1 MRLID
6 QGEGRTLSLYY
17 NVKLTPPVDG
27 PVGETEGAAEIAKML
42 QEAGSK
48 ALRDVVKDQGYQVDI
63 TATAFIY

>member
-1 MRLID
+1 MSLSD
-6 QGEGRTLSLYY
+6 QGEGRTVSLYY

>member
-1 MRLID
+1 MSLID

>member
-1 MRLID
+1 MSLID

-42 QEAGSK
+42 QIAGSK
-48 ALRDVVKDQGYQVDI
+48 ALHELVKSQGYQIDI
-63 TATAFIY
+63 TATCFIY